1 MASLELWKPES
12 RASSPL
18 AYTEFENPSIG
29 DAPFYSGS
37 YVLQTKSPKAS
48 PRTLLRGSKA
58 THTRGTHAH
67 MSSCP
72 HEAGASKGRSVL
84 DVLFAVGFSVPPTL
98 VAARSTSQSSKDE
111 GTAVPAACRAVC
123 PHGRSSVC
131 CLLCAAQLNIANPS
145 TGKQKLIEI
154 EDEKKLCA
162 ALPWLLP
169 CLQC

>member
-1 MASLELWKPES
+1 MGVCEGDPVKGWLLIKKKIMTPAPVQAPKFSGRAGKTLSPAPWPRPDLPLVSLS
-12 RASSPL
+12 
-18 AYTEFENPSIG
+18 
-29 DAPFYSGS
+29 
-37 YVLQTKSPKAS
+37 
-48 PRTLLRGSKA
+48 
-58 THTRGTHAH
+58 
-67 MSSCP
+67 
-72 HEAGASKGRSVL
+72 
-84 DVLFAVGFSVPPTL
+84 PPTL

-111 GTAVPAACRAVC
+111 GTAVPGACRAVC

-169 CLQC
+169 CLQY